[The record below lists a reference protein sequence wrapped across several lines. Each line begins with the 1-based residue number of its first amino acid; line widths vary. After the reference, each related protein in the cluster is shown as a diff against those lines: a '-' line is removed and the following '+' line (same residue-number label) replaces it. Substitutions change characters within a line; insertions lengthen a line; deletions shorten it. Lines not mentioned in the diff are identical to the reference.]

1 MARGAQCQDM
11 RAWCIVI
18 LLTRGAVAP
27 AGTLGVGHVPHAASI
42 VTPRPPPSSRRPGRP
57 ALVEWFRPHNS
68 ASSEEVP
75 MSRLHLA
82 VAAALLAALPAAA
95 ADARFVKIVHE
106 QTGKV
111 LAVADD
117 SGDSG
122 ARTVLAK
129 DEVNEARQWKVEK
142 DGAHYK
148 LVNRKSGKVL
158 DVFEESNDEG
168 AAIIIW
174 DDKAEGND
182 NQRWSWEGDGQSRR
196 LKAKS
201 SGLVLDVGEEGK
213 L

>member
-1 MARGAQCQDM
+1 
-11 RAWCIVI
+11 
-18 LLTRGAVAP
+18 
-27 AGTLGVGHVPHAASI
+27 
-42 VTPRPPPSSRRPGRP
+42 RP
-57 ALVEWFRPHNS
+57 AFVEWFRPHNS
-68 ASSEEVP
+68 ASSEGVP

-82 VAAALLAALPAAA
+82 AAALLAALPAAA

-129 DEVNEARQWKVEK
+129 DEVNEARQWKLEK

-168 AAIIIW
+168 ASIII
-174 DDKAEGND
+174 
-182 NQRWSWEGDGQSRR
+182 
-196 LKAKS
+196 
-201 SGLVLDVGEEGK
+201 
-213 L
+213 